1 MTRPQLDSAAWD
13 VVSVQLE
20 RRLLARRTATMVAAA
35 IEESGTKRVLVTSAY
50 AKEGKTLFLDLVSR
64 EFEHCKSTLEIR
76 VIDGDDIITDAD
88 PTGTTSRGKV
98 RLEPKHLS
106 PDVVTLIK
114 GPSVLDSEG
123 MLHFRRD
130 WFEEIDGAL
139 VVVMAR
145 RTGRKALRETVAWLE
160 ASGIKPIG
168 LIYNEFASPPLADRL
183 GRIRKWRQQP
193 LRSKLRAAFG
203 GLRRSR

>member
-1 MTRPQLDSAAWD
+1 MTRPQLDSASWD
-13 VVSVQLE
+13 VVSMQLD

-35 IEESGTKRVLVTSAY
+35 IEESGTKRVLVTSAF
-50 AKEGKTLFLDLVSR
+50 KGEGKTLFLDLVRR
-64 EFEHCKSTLEIR
+64 EFEHCKTSLEIR
-76 VIDGDDIITDAD
+76 VVDGDDIVTEAEPDRR
-88 PTGTTSRGKV
+88 SSQSV

-106 PDVVTLIK
+106 PDVVTLVK

-139 VVVMAR
+139 IVVMGR
-145 RTGRKALRETVAWLE
+145 KTGRKALKETVDWLE

-168 LIYNEFASPPLADRL
+168 LIYNEFASPPLGERL
-183 GRIRKWRQQP
+183 AKIRKWWQQP
-193 LRSKLRAAFG
+193 LRSKLRAAFK